1 MNIDAVN
8 ILQTVTLAVAGW
20 TLLEVVKLG
29 KKIERHD
36 QKLKDLP
43 CNECRK
49 PE

>member
-1 MNIDAVN
+1 MNIDAAT

-20 TLLEVVKLG
+20 TLLEVVSLG

-43 CNECRK
+43 CNNCK
-49 PE
+49 K